1 MKNLVLKAILIV
13 FLVGISNL
21 IAEGQNLNADLAL
34 AFHSKV
40 EKTTEAYKPKFLFVS
55 EKKVL
60 KYNPVSLAFGSL
72 LYFYQG
78 VVSPQ
83 ISAECPYEVSCS
95 NFGKASLKRYGLI
108 KGLSLT
114 AFRMMRC
121 NRIAG
126 SDIHP
131 LYINEVGKIIDDPEQ
146 YKLK

>member
-1 MKNLVLKAILIV
+1 MKASILKVLSSSILLIIAG
-13 FLVGISNL
+13 FPAVG
-21 IAEGQNLNADLAL
+21 QTLNSDLAL
-34 AFHSKV
+34 AFHSEV
-40 EKTTEAYKPKFLFVS
+40 EQVTEIYKPKFLFVS
-55 EKKVL
+55 EKKFL

-78 VVSPQ
+78 AVSPQ
-83 ISAECPYEVSCS
+83 ISAECPYEISCS
-95 NFGKASLKRYGLI
+95 NFAKATLKRYGLI

-131 LYINEVGKIIDDPEQ
+131 LYINDQGKIIDDPEQ

>member
-1 MKNLVLKAILIV
+1 MKVSALKVLSSFILLITTS
-13 FLVGISNL
+13 FSTVG
-21 IAEGQNLNADLAL
+21 QDLNSDLRL
-34 AFHSKV
+34 AFQSEV
-40 EKTTEAYKPKFLFVS
+40 EHVTEIYKPKFLFVS
-55 EKKVL
+55 EKKFL

-83 ISAECPYEVSCS
+83 ISAECPYEISCS
-95 NFGKASLKRYGLI
+95 NFAKASLKSYGLV

-131 LYINEVGKIIDDPEQ
+131 LYINDQGKIIDDPKQ
-146 YKLK
+146 YKLE

>member
-1 MKNLVLKAILIV
+1 MKVSILKVLSIFILLNIPS
-13 FLVGISNL
+13 FFAVG
-21 IAEGQNLNADLAL
+21 QDLNSDLGL
-34 AFHSKV
+34 AFRSEV
-40 EKTTEAYKPKFLFVS
+40 EHVTEIYKPKFLFVS
-55 EKKVL
+55 EKKFL
-60 KYNPVSLAFGSL
+60 KYNPVSLGFGSL

-83 ISAECPYEVSCS
+83 ISAECPYEISCS
-95 NFGKASLKRYGLI
+95 NFAKASLKRYGLI

-121 NRIAG
+121 NKIAG

-131 LYINEVGKIIDDPEQ
+131 LYITDLGKIIDDPEQ